1 MKNQPNLLMT
11 LSTPCSAPLTHTGLS
26 FPKVHFEHLHCSS
39 VQNPPDDTSALNR
52 PRSPS
57 LGSLLIF
64 FFFNVNNKT
73 IWYPFRERTDGAL
86 VRRVSHCISLDF
98 AALGCVLPDY
108 CCPAV
113 SHSRKHLWHGTWL
126 QGFWEKPVFLSVFA
140 VWRDSSSHKS
150 PSFLPSHGWMDSE
163 LLQNCQEYKAYKI
176 NHKAKWICIGFNG

>member
-1 MKNQPNLLMT
+1 MHPWPTQGSLFLKYILSICIVVLFKILLMI
-11 LSTPCSAPLTHTGLS
+11 H
-26 FPKVHFEHLHCSS
+26 
-39 VQNPPDDTSALNR
+39 Q
-52 PRSPS
+52 
-57 LGSLLIF
+57 LLIDPDHHHLALCWFFLF

-140 VWRDSSSHKS
+140 VWRDSISHKS
-150 PSFLPSHGWMDSE
+150 PSFLPSRGWMDSE